1 MSNPQTFSS
10 TKRFFRK
17 NTPRRGVFVLELVLL
32 LPVILLVLMILYQV
46 SIMMTSYQVM
56 RMAVFNASRAAAE
69 ASNSGELETDV
80 SQAIKTSV
88 ENYFL
93 GRGLSLNTS
102 DKNIIYA
109 ASKTEWESEKGRI
122 KYRILKLDENDQ
134 SNPWK
139 YLAKDSLPDG
149 IFALEVKFQNLDD
162 FTSYW
167 VLPLFTG
174 VDEKNASMVL
184 SQVTS
189 RGNAVS
195 GTAEQTSSQNPEQS
209 APNATPVQISL

>member
-69 ASNSGELETDV
+69 ASNSGKLETDV

-109 ASKTEWESEKGRI
+109 ASKTEWESEK
-122 KYRILKLDENDQ
+122 
-134 SNPWK
+134 
-139 YLAKDSLPDG
+139 
-149 IFALEVKFQNLDD
+149 
-162 FTSYW
+162 
-167 VLPLFTG
+167 
-174 VDEKNASMVL
+174 
-184 SQVTS
+184 
-189 RGNAVS
+189 
-195 GTAEQTSSQNPEQS
+195 
-209 APNATPVQISL
+209 

>member
-56 RMAVFNASRAAAE
+56 RMAVFNASRTAAE
-69 ASNSGELETDV
+69 ASNSGELETNV

-122 KYRILKLDENDQ
+122 KYRILELNETDQ

-174 VDEKNASMVL
+174 VDKKNASMVL

-209 APNATPVQISL
+209 APNVTPVQISL

>member
-122 KYRILKLDENDQ
+122 KYRILELNETDQ
-134 SNPWK
+134 SNTWK

-189 RGNAVS
+189 AVS

-209 APNATPVQISL
+209 ALNATPVQISL

>member
-56 RMAVFNASRAAAE
+56 RMAVFNASRTAAE
-69 ASNSGELETDV
+69 ASNSGKLETDV

-109 ASKTEWESEKGRI
+109 TSKTEWESEKGRI
-122 KYRILKLDENDQ
+122 KYRILELNEK
-134 SNPWK
+134 SNSWK

-189 RGNAVS
+189 AVS

>member
-1 MSNPQTFSS
+1 MNE
-10 TKRFFRK
+10 K
-17 NTPRRGVFVLELVLL
+17 
-32 LPVILLVLMILYQV
+32 
-46 SIMMTSYQVM
+46 
-56 RMAVFNASRAAAE
+56 
-69 ASNSGELETDV
+69 SNS
-80 SQAIKTSV
+80 
-88 ENYFL
+88 
-93 GRGLSLNTS
+93 
-102 DKNIIYA
+102 
-109 ASKTEWESEKGRI
+109 
-122 KYRILKLDENDQ
+122 
-134 SNPWK
+134 WK

>member
-1 MSNPQTFSS
+1 
-10 TKRFFRK
+10 
-17 NTPRRGVFVLELVLL
+17 
-32 LPVILLVLMILYQV
+32 
-46 SIMMTSYQVM
+46 M
-56 RMAVFNASRAAAE
+56 RMAVFNASRTAAE

-122 KYRILKLDENDQ
+122 KYRILELNEK
-134 SNPWK
+134 SNSWK

-184 SQVTS
+184 SQVT

-195 GTAEQTSSQNPEQS
+195 GTAEQTPSQNPEQS